1 LDPKEEVVMA
11 ELKTKKTKASVAE
24 FLKNVEDPQ
33 RRSDCKRV
41 AKMMREATGNR
52 AAMWGDSIVGFGKY
66 AYTYASGHSG
76 EWPITGF
83 SPRKR
88 ELTLYIMPGFSM
100 YDHLMKKL
108 GKHRTGKSCL
118 YIKQLSDVDE
128 AVLEELI
135 QASVKHMR
143 EKYP

>member
-1 LDPKEEVVMA
+1 VA
-11 ELKTKKTKASVAE
+11 ELKTKNTKASVAE
-24 FLKNVEDPQ
+24 FLKNMEDPQ
-33 RRSDCKRV
+33 RRADCRKI

-66 AYTYASGHSG
+66 SYTYASGHSG
-76 EWPITGF
+76 EWPIAGF

-88 ELTLYIMPGFSM
+88 ELTLYIMSGFSN
-100 YDHLMKKL
+100 YDRLMKKL

-118 YIKQLSDVDE
+118 YIKRLSDVDE
-128 AVLEELI
+128 SVLEEI
-135 QASVKHMR
+135 IRESVTYMR